1 MDGDADRSFCEPR
14 LLGRV
19 TRRTRAIRGVCSPS
33 DLADGE
39 RARWVAVGGR
49 VVDARAERAVIAD
62 ALVAVEVRFD
72 GTVALEPG
80 ALIVTRGYWDQK
92 QLTRATLLEAVRAPT
107 PRADGEFARL
117 AWRGLGRRLEQRSL
131 ALRRIREY
139 FERERFIEV
148 DTPVRVPAPSLDRHI
163 EAVSAGRA
171 RWLITSPEYAMKRLL
186 TGGLPRIYQLGH
198 CHRAE
203 ELGPLHEPEFTM
215 LEWYRAFADVADV
228 MRDTERI
235 VETVLG
241 ALTGAHHVR
250 LTSGTRVSFEPPFV
264 RATVRE
270 VFRKHAGIR
279 DAAALASDDEQR
291 FFQLFVERVEPALAR
306 AGRPVF
312 LVEFPITQAA
322 LARPCPHDPSTAER
336 FELLFGG
343 IELCNGY
350 GELTDSVENARRL
363 RADRAWRMK
372 SRHVRYPLDR
382 RFLAAIAQG
391 LPRSAGNA
399 LGVDRLVAIGC
410 GCETIADVLC
420 VPSRAL

>member
-1 MDGDADRSFCEPR
+1 
-14 LLGRV
+14 V
-19 TRRTRAIRGVCSPS
+19 TRRTRTIRGVCSPW
-33 DLADGE
+33 DLADGG

-49 VVDARAERAVIAD
+49 VVDAQARRAVLAD
-62 ALVAVEVRFD
+62 ALALLEVRFD
-72 GTVALEPG
+72 GPVALEPG
-80 ALIVTRGYWDQK
+80 ALVVARGYWDK
-92 QLTRATLLEAVRAPT
+92 KRLTQAQVLETVRAPT

-117 AWRGLGRRLEQRSL
+117 GWRGLGRRLEQRSL
-131 ALRRIREY
+131 ALQLVREY

-148 DTPVRVPAPSLDRHI
+148 DTPVRVRAPSLDRHV
-163 EAVSAGRA
+163 EAVAAGRA

-186 TGGLPRIYQLGH
+186 AGGLPRIYQLGH

-215 LEWYRAFADVADV
+215 LEWYRAFADMADV

-241 ALTGAHHVR
+241 ALTGARYVH
-250 LTSGTRVSFEPPFV
+250 LPNGTRVCFEPPFV
-264 RATVRE
+264 QTTVRE
-270 VFRKHAGIR
+270 AFRRHAGIR
-279 DAAALASDDEQR
+279 DAAALASDDECR
-291 FFQLFVERVEPALAR
+291 FFRLFVERVEPALAR

-336 FELLFGG
+336 FELLLGG

-350 GELTDSVENARRL
+350 GELTDPVENARRL
-363 RADRAWRMK
+363 RADRAWRMR
-372 SRHVRYPLDR
+372 SQHVRYPLDR
-382 RFLAAIAQG
+382 RFVAAVAEG

-399 LGVDRLVAIGC
+399 LGVDRLIAIGS
-410 GCETIADVLC
+410 GCEAIGDVL
-420 VPSRAL
+420 PIPYGAL